1 MNRAIARLI
10 LLLVVA
16 AGCETEKDPVDEPLD
31 PSLHLTD
38 GFCLVRNSRVAL
50 NHYDID
56 YYDYSAHLIY
66 LKNPAAFETELTDLG
81 GAVKVYAD
89 SSRIYDLYFY
99 AHIASHIVE
108 GPVIMVDQIFYP
120 DYTVAIQN
128 YWSSEQMAK
137 EGDPRQD
144 PRIRE
149 ALEKYGQFRHGLQ
162 CKITSVRQSAPGE
175 VELKLELW
183 NEDSLD
189 YYYWDPEKLGME
201 RYHYVS
207 NGLSLV
213 DENGQRYR
221 HHIQS
226 LSWDGTARERL
237 SLLERDSS
245 VALTLNYEVFD
256 TLSPG
261 TYDAF
266 FKFPAMHYDMARED
280 LDLEKGRI
288 WMGELQLYKEVV
300 IN

>member
-10 LLLVVA
+10 LLLVLA

-38 GFCLVRNSRVAL
+38 GFCLVRNNRVVL

-66 LKNPAAFETELTDLG
+66 LKNPAAFEAHFTDYG
-81 GAVKVYAD
+81 STATVYAD
-89 SSRIYDLYFY
+89 SSKIYDLHYY
-99 AHIASHIVE
+99 ANIASYIVE
-108 GPVIMVDQIFYP
+108 GPVIMVDQILYP

-128 YWSSEQMAK
+128 YWSSEQAAK

-149 ALEKYGQFRHGLQ
+149 ALEKYDQFRHGLQ
-162 CKITSVRQSAPGE
+162 CKITSVQQSAPGE

-183 NEDSLD
+183 NEDSLN

-201 RYHYVS
+201 RYHYVT

-213 DENGQRYR
+213 DEYGQRYR
-221 HHIQS
+221 DHIQS
-226 LSWDGTARERL
+226 LSWDGAASDWL

-266 FKFPAMHYDMARED
+266 FKFPAMRYDIALED
-280 LDLEKGRI
+280 LELDKGRI